1 MEGLLHQ
8 VFSGLANG
16 AIYASL
22 ALALVMIYRVT
33 RFVNFA
39 QGELALCSTY
49 AAWAMVEAGV
59 GYWLAFAA
67 TVAGSFVMGV
77 VIERVVIRPASR
89 APALSVVIVF
99 IGLMVALNSAAGWVF
114 GYATHAF
121 PSPFPSEPPFGNHYI
136 GSHELGAVGVTLAML
151 GLLYTFFRFTTLGLA
166 LRAVADNPESSRLV
180 GIRVERMLGLGW
192 GLAAAIGAVAGIL
205 VAPIVFLD
213 PSMMSGVMLYAF
225 AAALLGG
232 IDSPGGAVVGGF
244 VVGVLENVMG
254 AYVIGTELKLTVALV
269 LIVTVLVVR
278 PSGLFGQP
286 VAARV

>member
-1 MEGLLHQ
+1 VEALLHQ
-8 VFSGLANG
+8 IFAGLANG

-49 AAWAMVEAGV
+49 SAWAMIDAGV
-59 GYWLAFAA
+59 GYWAAFAL
-67 TVAGSFVMGV
+67 TVAASFAMGI

-89 APALSVVIVF
+89 APALSVVIIF
-99 IGLMVALNSAAGWVF
+99 IGLMVSLNSLAGWIF
-114 GYATHAF
+114 GYSTRSF

-136 GSHELGAVGVTLAML
+136 GSHELGVIAVTLGML
-151 GLLYTFFRFTTLGLA
+151 ALLYVFFRFTTLGLV

-192 GLAAAIGAVAGIL
+192 GLAAAIGAVAGIMI
-205 VAPIVFLD
+205 APIVFLD

-232 IDSPGGAVVGGF
+232 IDSPVGSVLGGF
-244 VVGVLENVMG
+244 VVGILENVMG
-254 AYVIGTELKLTVALV
+254 AYVIGTELKLTVALA
-269 LIVTVLVVR
+269 LIVGVLVVR
-278 PSGLFGQP
+278 PSGLFGQRIA
-286 VAARV
+286 VRV